1 VNINTNDEIEHLG
14 RNFNMMAS
22 SLAQNR
28 DRLEDRV
35 SKATNELAK
44 ANQDL
49 LKLDTL
55 KSDFLTNMSHEL
67 RTPLTAAKGGIDYLA
82 RTLKEKNDLKYIK
95 IVDKNLSRLTWLIND
110 LFDFTKLEAGKI
122 DWEFEKEDIS
132 QLVKEVIEILSPIAI
147 KKDVSIKFS
156 NPGSISAVIDLER
169 IEQVLV
175 NILDNAIKF
184 SENNT
189 KIEISLLKEQDSIVI
204 SIKNYGPGISEK
216 HLENIFEKFYTG
228 EKRLKQKKK
237 GTGLGLA
244 ISKAIIKAHK
254 GQIKAESS
262 PDGPTVFYVILPLE
276 IKHGDKS

>member
-1 VNINTNDEIEHLG
+1 
-14 RNFNMMAS
+14 
-22 SLAQNR
+22 
-28 DRLEDRV
+28 
-35 SKATNELAK
+35 
-44 ANQDL
+44 
-49 LKLDTL
+49 
-55 KSDFLTNMSHEL
+55 MSHEL

-122 DWEFEKEDIS
+122 EWEFEKEDIS
-132 QLVKEVIEILSPIAI
+132 QLVEEVIEILSPIAI
-147 KKDVSIKFS
+147 KKDVSINFT
-156 NPGSISAVIDLER
+156 NPGTINAIIDLER

-189 KIEISLLKEQDSIVI
+189 KIEISLLKKQDSIVI

-244 ISKAIIKAHK
+244 ISKAIVKAHK
-254 GQIKAESS
+254 GQIKAESD
-262 PDGPTVFYVILPLE
+262 PAGPTVFYVILPLE